1 MLRRS
6 CRDITFTN
14 TVINGYW
21 DKFARAVWIRRR
33 TEEDDEEQV
42 NGGIMFNGYT
52 CIDGPLIAFE
62 GNGADDTYFGT
73 LTNYNINQTRTIPS
87 ASNEDPNIGSHW
99 RESSEKAIDISS
111 DLWQYGPGNIRGYGD
126 DESIDTHNWPIH
138 VKNDA
143 RRSHGDTIAVG
154 STKKCHVERIGNLV
168 FACGHLEDISSAD
181 HGGGADTED
190 LVVTLPFEPI
200 DSTIF
205 TGAASISNMDLEDG
219 SENACNI
226 ICVAKDDN
234 SHKEGGIQYKGYVKF
249 KITYQGDGDPQAD
262 DYLRLDDIESA
273 TNELWFSLWYICRPN
288 SIPTK

>member
-1 MLRRS
+1 MKR
-6 CRDITFTN
+6 FQ
-14 TVINGYW
+14 IN
-21 DKFARAVWIRRR
+21 K
-33 TEEDDEEQV
+33 T
-42 NGGIMFNGYT
+42 
-52 CIDGPLIAFE
+52 
-62 GNGADDTYFGT
+62 DT
-73 LTNYNINQTRTIPS
+73 LS
-87 ASNEDPNIGSHW
+87 AT
-99 RESSEKAIDISS
+99 
-111 DLWQYGPGNIRGYGD
+111 
-126 DESIDTHNWPIH
+126 DTH
-138 VKNDA
+138 A
-143 RRSHGDTIAVG
+143 FY
-154 STKKCHVERIGNLV
+154 ERIGNLV

-234 SHKEGGIQYKGYVKF
+234 SHKEDGIQYKGYVKF

-262 DYLRLDDIESA
+262 DYLRLDDIDEG